1 MLNKGIYEWKK
12 NKHEKQVVQISSLFD
27 VKLDKLE
34 ATILQ

>member
-1 MLNKGIYEWKK
+1 MEK

-34 ATILQ
+34 AIIL